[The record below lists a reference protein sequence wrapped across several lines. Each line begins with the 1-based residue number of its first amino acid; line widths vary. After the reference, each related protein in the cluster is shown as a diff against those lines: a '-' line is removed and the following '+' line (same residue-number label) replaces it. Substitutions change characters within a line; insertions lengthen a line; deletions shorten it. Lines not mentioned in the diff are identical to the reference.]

1 MIGKQV
7 KGRSFRGVLNY
18 LHEKEQARQ
27 IGGNMAGQHP
37 RVLAAEFRVARD
49 LNPRLQKAVY
59 HASLSLPKGEVLDD
73 DRWCE
78 IADDYVVGMGF
89 EGSQYVVY
97 RHSDR
102 DHDHIHI
109 VASRIRITD
118 GGTVSDSWDYPRSE
132 KVIRELEKQYQLTPT
147 LSSHERED
155 RAPTTGEIRRS
166 WRTGE
171 VGIREQLVEQI
182 EQATTGQPTLPAFME
197 RLKDNGVDVRVSY
210 TRTDKV
216 KGISY
221 ELEGV
226 AFSGTKL
233 GRAYTFP
240 GLQKHRGVTY
250 SPEMQSEIEA
260 ANQRPPLTENDRWQQ
275 QQERTEIVAPL
286 LYRVLELA
294 AETQYQGRTYAIHR
308 DGEQLTLT
316 CQSDAQTLM
325 RAVWNDDRE
334 RWEQSELSQLQRQDV
349 EEAQASLQRLEQ
361 IQRAQIAAAIIAEF
375 LALKG
380 QKQHRGR
387 LYEERWEGDQL
398 VLIRCADQQRLM
410 TARWNAT
417 HQSWE
422 PMEPS
427 QLQEADMAQLEQLAQ
442 RLWPSQETTPVTGPQ
457 ASERPQI
464 EY

>member
-1 MIGKQV
+1 M
-7 KGRSFRGVLNY
+7 
-18 LHEKEQARQ
+18 
-27 IGGNMAGQHP
+27 
-37 RVLAAEFRVARD
+37 
-49 LNPRLQKAVY
+49 
-59 HASLSLPKGEVLDD
+59 LDD

-78 IADDYVVGMGF
+78 IADDYVKGMGF

-132 KVIRELEKQYQLTPT
+132 KVIRELEKQYQLPPT
-147 LSSHERED
+147 LSSHEREN
-155 RAPTTGEIRRS
+155 RAPTTGEMRRS

-182 EQATTGQPTLPAFME
+182 EQATSGQPTLPEFME

-250 SPEMQSEIEA
+250 SPEMQSAIGA
-260 ANQRPPLTENDRWQQ
+260 ANQRPPLTEDEHWQQ
-275 QQERTEIVAPL
+275 QQERTAIVAPL

-294 AETQYQGRTYAIHR
+294 AETQYQGRNYAIDW
-308 DGEQLTLT
+308 DGELTLT
-316 CQSDAQTLM
+316 RQSDDQTLM

-334 RWEQSELSQLQRQDV
+334 RWEQSEPARLQRQDV
-349 EEAQASLQRLEQ
+349 EETQAALQRLEQ

-410 TARWNAT
+410 TVRWNEP
-417 HQSWE
+417 HQGWE
-422 PMEPS
+422 SVEPS
-427 QLQEADMAQLEQLAQ
+427 HLQAADMAQLEQLAQ
-442 RLWPSQETTPVTGPQ
+442 RLRPSQETKPVPGPQ